1 MAGTARPQRSPF
13 LALTVLQPLS
23 NRAVLPL
30 TCCNLSK
37 GSILE
42 PMAKLGAIQDLDFDL
57 GPGYLTSEHAALYT
71 GHL

>member
-1 MAGTARPQRSPF
+1 MAGTAQPQRSPV
-13 LALTVLQPLS
+13 LALCCSLCT